1 VDEDSELVFDARL
14 SHRNGGKLPN
24 CIKMSPFD
32 GRLVIFDDDQPSP
45 ECSGTFYVVV
55 TAYEKDVKCQQVSY
69 ESVITINT
77 PVDSRIAGPTD
88 FKATLN
94 RLFVLKLNQSMYFV
108 EPDLNDTLRFS
119 LSLAP
124 NVDLACQNWV

>member
-1 VDEDSELVFDARL
+1 MDEDSELVFEARL
-14 SHRNGGKLPN
+14 SLWNEGKLPN

-32 GRLVIFDDDQPSP
+32 GRLVIYEEDAPSP

-55 TAYEKDVKCQQVSY
+55 TAYDKDVKCQHVSY

-88 FKATLN
+88 FEAALN
-94 RLFVLKLNQSMYFV
+94 RQFFLKLNQSMYFV

>member
-1 VDEDSELVFDARL
+1 
-14 SHRNGGKLPN
+14 
-24 CIKMSPFD
+24 
-32 GRLVIFDDDQPSP
+32 
-45 ECSGTFYVVV
+45 VV
-55 TAYEKDVKCQQVSY
+55 TAYDKDVKCQLVSY

-88 FKATLN
+88 FTTTLN
-94 RLFVLKLNQSMYFV
+94 RPFLLKLNQSMYFV
-108 EPDLNDTLRFS
+108 EPDLNDTLRVS